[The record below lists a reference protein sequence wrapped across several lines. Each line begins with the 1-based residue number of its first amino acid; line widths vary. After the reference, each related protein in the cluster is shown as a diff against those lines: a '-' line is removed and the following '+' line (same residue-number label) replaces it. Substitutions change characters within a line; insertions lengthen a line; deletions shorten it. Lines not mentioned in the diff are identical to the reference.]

1 MAGIESA
8 QIAKLRPLDNPKLS
22 DEAFATLREAI
33 ISGLLP
39 PGTRLVEQELA
50 KQLGI
55 SRVPIREAIQQLA
68 DEGLVVKEP
77 RRGAYVQPYS
87 EEELEEIYSLR
98 IVLERFVIERVMANW
113 SIEAKTQLQ
122 AIVEAMVQAAEAG
135 DKLQVSQLDTKFH
148 ETLWDLANNNL
159 LLEVVSGL
167 RVRIIRFLT
176 EANTT
181 ISPDELNAHAE
192 THQSVL
198 DALSNGNVEAAK
210 TRITEHILGGKKRI
224 KAYYQAHYGLKN
236 NGVI

>member
-1 MAGIESA
+1 MAVPGSLLIP
-8 QIAKLRPLDNPKLS
+8 KLRPLDNPKLS
-22 DEAFATLREAI
+22 DVAFVTLREAI
-33 ISGLLP
+33 LSGLFP
-39 PGTRLVEQELA
+39 PGTHLVEQAIAE
-50 KQLGI
+50 QLRI
-55 SRVPIREAIQQLA
+55 SRIPVREAIQQLA

-113 SIEAKTQLQ
+113 STEARTQLQ
-122 AIVEAMVQAAEAG
+122 AIVEAMKQAAKAG
-135 DKLQVSQLDTKFH
+135 DKMLVSHLDAKFH
-148 ETLWDLANNNL
+148 ETLWDLADHNL
-159 LLEVVSGL
+159 LLEVVSEL
-167 RVRIIRFLT
+167 RVRMIRFLA

-198 DALSNGNVEAAK
+198 DALNNGNVEAAK

-224 KAYYQAHYGLKN
+224 KAYYRANYFQEKN
-236 NGVI
+236 KL